1 MQDLLER
8 KVAPNTSIK
17 PRIAANFSKL
27 GLIEALRNLTKL
39 YEVALIFKQ
48 AKISISMS
56 TSPVSWK
63 VGLFSCFLPFFIN
76 TASMSAPRRPAT
88 HQSTVEAFMVVDFH
102 SRKILSSYEA
112 GTRRQVASLTKIV
125 TAMVVLDWAEL
136 TQADLSNLAVVPAS
150 AGLIGGPNRMSLRPG
165 ESISLR
171 DALYCALIGSDNWA
185 AETLADHVGRNL
197 LARGNTGGTTSPV
210 SEFVEQMNALAERHG
225 ATGSLF
231 TNPHG
236 MDHLEKVPYSCAA
249 DIARLAIYALGK
261 SSFTFYCS
269 QKERKVSIIG
279 ASGQRQFMIKNTNKL
294 LGQDGIDGVK
304 TGLTR
309 RAGPCLVIS
318 ADKEPV
324 VEKLLDGRT
333 KVTPR
338 RLVVVVLGASDR
350 FSAARSL
357 LMRGWEKFDAWN
369 AGGRQVFNSQE
380 FLSGPK
386 D

>member
-1 MQDLLER
+1 MQDFLER
-8 KVAPNTSIK
+8 KVVLNTSIQ

-27 GLIEALRNLTKL
+27 GLVEALSNLTKL

-76 TASMSAPRRPAT
+76 TASMSDPRRPAT

-102 SRKILSSYEA
+102 SRKILSSHEA
-112 GTRRQVASLTKIV
+112 ATRRQVASLTKIV

-197 LARGNTGGTTSPV
+197 LVRGNTGGTPPPLV
-210 SEFVEQMNALAERHG
+210 N
-225 ATGSLF
+225 
-231 TNPHG
+231 
-236 MDHLEKVPYSCAA
+236 
-249 DIARLAIYALGK
+249 
-261 SSFTFYCS
+261 SS
-269 QKERKVSIIG
+269 
-279 ASGQRQFMIKNTNKL
+279 NK
-294 LGQDGIDGVK
+294 
-304 TGLTR
+304 
-309 RAGPCLVIS
+309 
-318 ADKEPV
+318 
-324 VEKLLDGRT
+324 
-333 KVTPR
+333 
-338 RLVVVVLGASDR
+338 
-350 FSAARSL
+350 
-357 LMRGWEKFDAWN
+357 
-369 AGGRQVFNSQE
+369 
-380 FLSGPK
+380 
-386 D
+386 